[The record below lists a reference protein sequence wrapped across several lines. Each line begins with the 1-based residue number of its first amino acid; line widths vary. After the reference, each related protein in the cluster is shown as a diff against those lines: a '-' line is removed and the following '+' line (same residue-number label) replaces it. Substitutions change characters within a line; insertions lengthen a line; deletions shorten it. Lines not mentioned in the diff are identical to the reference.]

1 MVRNRTNRLKS
12 HGSPPYVINHED
24 KEVIFLIK
32 SGMAY
37 MGIET
42 FLKNI
47 GVPEYKGL
55 VYKNKC
61 QFKLLK
67 EKYE

>member
-1 MVRNRTNRLKS
+1 VVRNRTNRLKS

-55 VYKNKC
+55 VCKNKC
-61 QFKLLK
+61 QFELLK